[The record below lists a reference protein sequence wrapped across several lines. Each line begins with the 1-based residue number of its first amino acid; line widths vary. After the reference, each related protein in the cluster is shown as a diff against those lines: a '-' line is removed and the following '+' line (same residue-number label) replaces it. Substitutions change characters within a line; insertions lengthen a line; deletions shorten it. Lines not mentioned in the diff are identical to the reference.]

1 MPLTLEFPSL
11 FLYCGGGFYYD
22 FNELVIFSSI
32 YLCLCECKWERERKG
47 GWGCQWK
54 TEKDKEY
61 LETGVQVVVKCLT
74 WELCVCV
81 CIHLW
86 EHGHCERRRAHV
98 QARGQPGGS
107 FFIFYLVGDRVPL
120 LFFPWLYQ
128 ANWLWVSAGN
138 SLYLPYPCR
147 KTKIQN
153 APASNQVF
161 MWIWT
166 QALMFVQWVFLLFTH
181 LHSSFSSLR
190 VELENRFMGAESN
203 ARRVDVTYPAL

>member
-81 CIHLW
+81 CAFI
-86 EHGHCERRRAHV
+86 CENT
-98 QARGQPGGS
+98 G
-107 FFIFYLVGDRVPL
+107 I
-120 LFFPWLYQ
+120 
-128 ANWLWVSAGN
+128 VSAVERM
-138 SLYLPYPCR
+138 CR
-147 KTKIQN
+147 PEDN
-153 APASNQVF
+153 
-161 MWIWT
+161 
-166 QALMFVQWVFLLFTH
+166 LEG
-181 LHSSFSSLR
+181 HSSSSTLLETGSLCCFSPDYTRLTGFECLLGILSTSRIPVGRLKFKMLLPQIRFLCEFELR
-190 VELENRFMGAESN
+190 PSCLCSEYFCFLPIFIAPFHHWELN
-203 ARRVDVTYPAL
+203 